1 MKWQKALTKKQ
12 LKHLRWTVN
21 GDTPTL
27 YRFRIL
33 RKAQAK
39 MEADELARSGNRIF
53 ACHDCNSIEY
63 RLKEAGKL
71 QPNKDEGNEH
81 QS

>member
-1 MKWQKALTKKQ
+1 MKWQKARTKKQ
-12 LKHLRWTVN
+12 LAHLRWTVN

-27 YRFRIL
+27 HRFKIL

-71 QPNKDEGNEH
+71 PTQGNE
-81 QS
+81 